1 MHQTKPM
8 YLSKSDFTNSED
20 CLAKLYFRK
29 HNYPSSNENP
39 FMESLARV
47 GHIVGYLAK
56 VTFDGGTEISMAGG
70 TDAAVQ
76 ATLDWISSHESG
88 ILYEATFAAEGR
100 SARVDVLRKR
110 GTLLEVI
117 EVKSSG
123 FDASL
128 TGKLAKKQEDSLDP
142 KLIDL
147 AFQTAIVE
155 RAMSEYRVEPMLCLL
170 DKNAVNS
177 IEGLYGR
184 FEVFEG
190 VSNGRFKP
198 NEVRYN
204 GDLDELRAQ
213 ELLVL
218 WPCKAQVDAR
228 KPKVWQVSQ
237 TMVDAL
243 PHLDDFEAFRSP
255 RKMACANC
263 AYRVMHEPAE
273 RNGFAKCWGADAFA
287 EPHIFNIRR
296 DGHFARVL
304 NPHVAKGLSLMNQI
318 LPELLESKSGP
329 RVFGV
334 PFLQIQGVKE
344 HIGEEVSEIFSN
356 LTYPLFFVD
365 FEAIRAAVPYH
376 EGMSPYRSIVLF
388 QWSCHK
394 VAYPGA
400 KVEHFEYLNTEPSM
414 PNDRFI
420 SELRKVVG
428 SSGTFLS
435 WSPYENTQMRSYLA
449 DLNHDVAKDP
459 SLASWLQGVLKAKDG
474 GYRQVDLHNDV
485 VKMYYYHYK
494 MASKTSIKAVL
505 PAILSE
511 PQPQANIDL
520 LTEVGLYKQ
529 DEGGGVIDPYKLL
542 PGVKDGTQAMTAYDD
557 MLYGIGAEDF
567 DFRSKKAEELLAYC
581 KLDTLSMVLIF
592 NYLNVKSYG

>member
-1 MHQTKPM
+1 M
-8 YLSKSDFTNSED
+8 YLSKSDFTSSED

-76 ATLDWISSHESG
+76 ATLDWISRHESG
-88 ILYEATFAAEGR
+88 ILYEATFAADGR
-100 SARVDVLRKR
+100 TARVDVLRKR

-128 TGKLAKKQEDSLDP
+128 TGKLAKKQEDSLDS

-155 RAMSEYRVEPMLCLL
+155 QAMPEYRVEPMLCLL

-190 VSNGRFKP
+190 ASNGRFKP
-198 NEVRYN
+198 TEVRYN

-213 ELLVL
+213 ELLIL

-255 RKMACANC
+255 RKMACAKC

-273 RNGFAKCWGADAFA
+273 RNGFAKCWGADAFT

-304 NPHVAKGLSLMNQI
+304 NPHVAEGLSLMNRI
-318 LPELLESKSGP
+318 PPELLESKSGP

-334 PFLQIQGVKE
+334 PFLQVQGVKE
-344 HIGEEVSEIFSN
+344 HVGEEVSEMFSN

-394 VAYPGA
+394 IAHPGA
-400 KVEHFEYLNTEPSM
+400 KVEHFEFLNTDPSM

-435 WSPYENTQMRSYLA
+435 WSSYENTQMRNYLA
-449 DLNHDVAKDP
+449 DLGQDVTTDP
-459 SLASWLQGVLKAKDG
+459 SLASWLQDVLKAKDG
-474 GYRQVDLHNDV
+474 GYRQVDLHDDV
-485 VKMYYYHYK
+485 VKKYYYHHK

-511 PQPQANIDL
+511 PQPQANIEL
-520 LTEVGLYKQ
+520 LTELGLYKQ

-542 PGVKDGTQAMTAYDD
+542 PGVKDGTQAMNAYDD
-557 MLYGIGAEDF
+557 MLYGIGAKDL

-592 NYLNVKSYG
+592 NYLIEKISDS

>member
-1 MHQTKPM
+1 M
-8 YLSKSDFTNSED
+8 YLSKSDFTSSED

-56 VTFDGGTEISMAGG
+56 VTFDGGTEISMVGG

-100 SARVDVLRKR
+100 SASVDVLRKN
-110 GTLLEVI
+110 GCLLEVI

-123 FDASL
+123 FDSSL
-128 TGKLAKKQEDSLDP
+128 TGKEAGKQEGLLDS

-147 AFQTAIVE
+147 TFQTAIIE

-190 VSNGRFKP
+190 ASNGRFKAT
-198 NEVRYN
+198 EVRYN
-204 GDLDELRAQ
+204 GNLDELRAQ

-218 WPCKAQVDAR
+218 WPCKVQVDAR

-255 RKMACANC
+255 RKLGCTKC

-273 RNGFAKCWGADAFA
+273 RNGFAKCWGADAFT

-296 DGHFARVL
+296 DAGVAKVL
-304 NPHVAKGLSLMNQI
+304 NPLVAEGLSRLDRVP
-318 LPELLESKSGP
+318 PELLEGKSGP
-329 RVFGV
+329 RVYGM
-334 PFLQIQGVKE
+334 PSRQLQGVKE
-344 HIGEEVSEIFSN
+344 YVGEEVSNILGN

-376 EGMSPYRSIVLF
+376 AGMSPYRSIVLF

-394 VAYPGA
+394 IAYPGA

-420 SELRKVVG
+420 RELRKVVG

-435 WSPYENTQMRSYLA
+435 WSSYENTQLRSYLD
-449 DLNHDVAKDP
+449 DLDHDTLTDP
-459 SLASWLQGVLKAKDG
+459 SLASWLQGVLKEKDG
-474 GYRQVDLHNDV
+474 GYRQVDLHDDV
-485 VKMYYYHYK
+485 VKKYYYHHK
-494 MASKTSIKAVL
+494 MSSKTSIKAVL

-511 PQPQANIDL
+511 TQPQANIDL
-520 LTEVGLYKQ
+520 LIDIGLYKQ
-529 DEGGGVIDPYKLL
+529 DDGGGVIDPYKLL
-542 PGVKDGTQAMTAYDD
+542 PGVKDGTQAMNAYDD
-557 MLYGIGAEDF
+557 MLYGIGAKDL
-567 DFRSKKAEELLAYC
+567 DFRSKKAKELLAYC

-592 NYLNVKSYG
+592 NYLNKI

>member
-1 MHQTKPM
+1 M
-8 YLSKSDFTNSED
+8 YLSKSDFTSSED

-100 SARVDVLRKR
+100 TARVDVLRKR
-110 GTLLEVI
+110 GSLLEVI

-128 TGKLAKKQEDSLDP
+128 TGKLAKKQEDSLDS

-155 RAMSEYRVEPMLCLL
+155 RAMFEYRVEPMLCLL
-170 DKNAVNS
+170 DKNSVNS

-190 VSNGRFKP
+190 ASNGRFKP
-198 NEVRYN
+198 TEVRYN
-204 GDLDELRAQ
+204 GHLDELRAQ

-243 PHLDDFEAFRSP
+243 PHLDDFEVFRSP
-255 RKMACANC
+255 RKMACAKC
-263 AYRVMHEPAE
+263 PYRVMHEPAE
-273 RNGFAKCWGADAFA
+273 RNGFAKCWGADAFT

-304 NPHVAKGLSLMNQI
+304 NPHVAEGLSLMNRI
-318 LPELLESKSGP
+318 PPELLESKSGP

-334 PFLQIQGVKE
+334 PFLQVQGVKE
-344 HIGEEVSEIFSN
+344 HVGEEVSEMFSN

-394 VAYPGA
+394 IAHPGA
-400 KVEHFEYLNTEPSM
+400 KVEHFEFLNTNPSM
-414 PNDRFI
+414 PNDLFI
-420 SELRKVVG
+420 SELRNVVG

-435 WSPYENTQMRSYLA
+435 WSSYENTQMRNYLA
-449 DLNHDVAKDP
+449 DLDHDVATDP
-459 SLASWLQGVLKAKDG
+459 SLANWLQDVLKAKDG
-474 GYRQVDLHNDV
+474 GYRQVDLHDDV
-485 VKMYYYHYK
+485 VKKYYYHHK

-511 PQPQANIDL
+511 PQPQANIEL
-520 LTEVGLYKQ
+520 LTELGLYKQ

-542 PGVKDGTQAMTAYDD
+542 PGVKDGTQAMNAYDD
-557 MLYGIGAEDF
+557 MLYGIGAKDL
-567 DFRSKKAEELLAYC
+567 DFREKKAKELLAYC

-592 NYLNVKSYG
+592 NYLIEKISDS

>member
-1 MHQTKPM
+1 M
-8 YLSKSDFTNSED
+8 YLSKSDFTSSED

-29 HNYPSSNENP
+29 HNYPSSNENA
-39 FMESLARV
+39 FMDSLARV
-47 GHIVGYLAK
+47 GHLVGYLAK
-56 VTFDGGTEISMAGG
+56 VTFDGGTDISMQGG
-70 TDAAVQ
+70 MDAAIKD
-76 ATLDWISSHESG
+76 TLDWIASNESG
-88 ILYEATFAAEGR
+88 ILYEATFEAEGR
-100 SARVDVLRKR
+100 TARVDVLRKR

-123 FDASL
+123 FDAL
-128 TGKLAKKQEDSLDP
+128 LAGKDAKKQEKSLES

-147 AFQTAIVE
+147 AFQTAIIE

-170 DKNAVNS
+170 DKNAQNN

-184 FEVFEG
+184 FDYFEG
-190 VSNGRFKP
+190 ESNGRFKQM
-198 NEVRYN
+198 EVGYN

-218 WPCKAQVDAR
+218 WPCKAHVDAR

-243 PHLDDFEAFRSP
+243 AHLDDFEAFRSP
-255 RKMACANC
+255 RKMACAKC

-296 DGHFARVL
+296 DAGVSKIL
-304 NPHVAKGLSLMNQI
+304 NPLVAEGLSRLDRVS
-318 LPELLESKSGP
+318 PELLEGNSAP
-329 RVFGV
+329 RVYGMPSRQLEGV
-334 PFLQIQGVKE
+334 REYVG
-344 HIGEEVSEIFSN
+344 GEVSMAFAE

-376 EGMSPYRSIVLF
+376 KGMSPYRSIVLF

-400 KVEHFEYLNTEPSM
+400 KVEHFEYLNTDPSM

-428 SSGTFLS
+428 LNGTFLS
-435 WSPYENTQMRSYLA
+435 WSSYENSQLRNYLA
-449 DLNHDVAKDP
+449 DLDHDLTTDP
-459 SLASWLQGVLKAKDG
+459 SLASWLQDVLKEKDG
-474 GYRQVDLHNDV
+474 GYRQLDLHDDV
-485 VKMYYYHYK
+485 VKKYYYHHK
-494 MASKTSIKAVL
+494 MGSRTSIKAVL

-520 LTEVGLYKQ
+520 LTEIGLYKQ

-542 PGVKDGTQAMTAYDD
+542 PGVKDGTQAMSAYDD
-557 MLYGIGAEDF
+557 MLYGIGAKDLNYRE
-567 DFRSKKAEELLAYC
+567 KKAKELLAYC

-592 NYLNVKSYG
+592 NYLNKFQNGWQA

>member
-1 MHQTKPM
+1 M

-29 HNYPSSNENP
+29 HNYPSSNENA

-56 VTFDGGTEISMAGG
+56 VTFDGGTEISMNGG
-70 TDAAVQ
+70 TDGAVK
-76 ATLDWISSHESG
+76 ATLDWIASHESG
-88 ILYEATFAAEGR
+88 ILYEATFAAER
-100 SARVDVLRKR
+100 RTARIDVLRKR
-110 GTLLEVI
+110 GNLLEVI

-123 FDASL
+123 FDATL
-128 TGKLAKKQEDSLDP
+128 TGEAAKKQEKSNSLES

-155 RAMSEYRVEPMLCLL
+155 RARPDYRIEPMLCLL

-184 FEVFEG
+184 FEVIEG
-190 VSNGRFKP
+190 ESNGRFKQT
-198 NEVRYN
+198 EVRYN

-255 RKMACANC
+255 RKMACAKC

-296 DGHFARVL
+296 DRWTSEVL
-304 NPHVAKGLSLMNQI
+304 NPLVADGMARLDQVP
-318 LPELLESKSGP
+318 PELMYSKQGP
-329 RVFGV
+329 RVYGM
-334 PFLQIQGVKE
+334 PARQLKGVKE
-344 HIGEEVSEIFSN
+344 YVGEEVSKAFAE

-400 KVEHFEYLNTEPSM
+400 NVEHFEYLNMDPSM

-420 SELRKVVG
+420 IELRNVVG
-428 SSGTFLS
+428 SEGTFLS
-435 WSPYENTQMRSYLA
+435 WSPYENSQLRNYLA
-449 DLNHDVAKDP
+449 DLERDEAVDP
-459 SLASWLQGVLKAKDG
+459 SLVQWLKSILKDKDG
-474 GYRQVDLHNDV
+474 GYRQLDLLDDV
-485 VKMYYYHYK
+485 VKKYYYHHK

-511 PQPQANIDL
+511 SQPQANIDL
-520 LTEVGLYKQ
+520 LTEMGLYEQ
-529 DEGGGVIDPYKLL
+529 DEEGGLVDPYKLL
-542 PGVKDGTQAMTAYDD
+542 PGVKDGTQAMNAYDD
-557 MLYGIGAEDF
+557 MLFGAGAKDL
-567 DFRSKKAEELLAYC
+567 DFRAAKAKELLAYC
-581 KLDTLSMVLIF
+581 ELDTLSMVLIF
-592 NYLNVKSYG
+592 YYLKQKLDEA

>member
-1 MHQTKPM
+1 M
-8 YLSKSDFTNSED
+8 YLSKSDFTSSED

-70 TDAAVQ
+70 TDATVQ

-88 ILYEATFAAEGR
+88 ILYEATFAADGR
-100 SARVDVLRKR
+100 TARVDVLRKR

-128 TGKLAKKQEDSLDP
+128 TGKLAKKQEDSLDS

-155 RAMSEYRVEPMLCLL
+155 RAMPEYRVEPMLCLL

-190 VSNGRFKP
+190 ASNGRFKP
-198 NEVRYN
+198 TEVRYN

-255 RKMACANC
+255 RKMACAKC

-304 NPHVAKGLSLMNQI
+304 NPHVAEGLSLMNRI
-318 LPELLESKSGP
+318 PPELLDSKSGP

-334 PFLQIQGVKE
+334 PLLQVQGVKE
-344 HIGEEVSEIFSN
+344 HVGEEVSEMFGN

-394 VAYPGA
+394 IAYLGA
-400 KVEHFEYLNTEPSM
+400 KVEHFEFLNTEPSM

-428 SSGTFLS
+428 SNGTFLS
-435 WSPYENTQMRSYLA
+435 WSSYENTQMRNYLA
-449 DLNHDVAKDP
+449 DLNQNVAIDP
-459 SLASWLQGVLKAKDG
+459 SLASWLQDVLKAKDG
-474 GYRQVDLHNDV
+474 GYRQVDLHDDV
-485 VKMYYYHYK
+485 VKKYYYHHK

-520 LTEVGLYKQ
+520 LTEIGLYKQ

-542 PGVKDGTQAMTAYDD
+542 PGVKDGTQAMNAYDD
-557 MLYGIGAEDF
+557 MLYGIGAKDL
-567 DFRSKKAEELLAYC
+567 DFREKKAKELLAYC

-592 NYLNVKSYG
+592 NYLTSKLTSGITKY

>member
-1 MHQTKPM
+1 M
-8 YLSKSDFTNSED
+8 YLSKSDFTSSED

-29 HNYPSSNENP
+29 HNYPSSNENA

-56 VTFDGGTEISMAGG
+56 VTFDGGTEISMNGG
-70 TDAAVQ
+70 TDGAVK
-76 ATLDWISSHESG
+76 ATLDWIASHESG

-100 SARVDVLRKR
+100 TARVDVLRKR

-123 FDASL
+123 FDALL
-128 TGKLAKKQEDSLDP
+128 TGKDAKKQEKSLES

-147 AFQTAIVE
+147 AFQTAIIE

-170 DKNAVNS
+170 DKNAQNN

-184 FEVFEG
+184 FDYFEG
-190 VSNGRFKP
+190 ESNGRFKQT
-198 NEVRYN
+198 EVGYN

-243 PHLDDFEAFRSP
+243 AHLDDFEAFRSP
-255 RKMACANC
+255 RKMACAKC

-296 DGHFARVL
+296 DAGVSKIL
-304 NPHVAKGLSLMNQI
+304 NPLVAEGLSRLDRVS
-318 LPELLESKSGP
+318 PELLEGNSAP
-329 RVFGV
+329 RVYGMPSRQLEGV
-334 PFLQIQGVKE
+334 REYVG
-344 HIGEEVSEIFSN
+344 GEVSMAFAE

-376 EGMSPYRSIVLF
+376 KGMSPYRSIVLF

-400 KVEHFEYLNTEPSM
+400 KVEHFEYLNTDPSM

-428 SSGTFLS
+428 LNGTFLS
-435 WSPYENTQMRSYLA
+435 WSSYENSQLRNYLA
-449 DLNHDVAKDP
+449 DLDHDLTTDP
-459 SLASWLQGVLKAKDG
+459 SLASWLQDVLKEKDG
-474 GYRQVDLHNDV
+474 GYRQLDLHDDV
-485 VKMYYYHYK
+485 VKKHYYHHK
-494 MASKTSIKAVL
+494 MGSRTSIKAVL

-520 LTEVGLYKQ
+520 LTEMGVYQQ
-529 DEGGGVIDPYKLL
+529 DEEGGLVDPYKLL
-542 PGVKDGTQAMTAYDD
+542 PGVKDGTQAMNAYDD
-557 MLYGIGAEDF
+557 MLYGIGAKDLDYRE
-567 DFRSKKAEELLAYC
+567 KKAKELLAYC

-592 NYLNVKSYG
+592 NYLTTKK

>member
-8 YLSKSDFTNSED
+8 YLSKSDFTSSED

-29 HNYPSSNENP
+29 HNYPSSTENP

-56 VTFDGGTEISMAGG
+56 ITFDGGTEITMAGG

-76 ATLDWISSHESG
+76 ATLDWISGHESG

-100 SARVDVLRKR
+100 TARVDVLRKR

-128 TGKLAKKQEDSLDP
+128 TGKLAKKQEDSLDS

-155 RAMSEYRVEPMLCLL
+155 RAMFEYRVEPMLCLL
-170 DKNAVNS
+170 DKNSVNS

-190 VSNGRFKP
+190 ASNGRFKP
-198 NEVRYN
+198 TEVRYN

-213 ELLVL
+213 KLLVL
-218 WPCKAQVDAR
+218 WPCKAQVDTR

-237 TMVDAL
+237 IMVDAL

-255 RKMACANC
+255 RKLACAKC

-273 RNGFAKCWGADAFA
+273 RNGFAKCWGEDAFA

-296 DGHFARVL
+296 DAGVAKVL
-304 NPHVAKGLSLMNQI
+304 NPLVAEGLSRLDQVP
-318 LPELLESKSGP
+318 PELLEGNSGP
-329 RVFGV
+329 RVYGM
-334 PFLQIQGVKE
+334 PSRQLQGVKE
-344 HIGEEVSEIFSN
+344 YVGEEVAEILSN

-376 EGMSPYRSIVLF
+376 DGMSPYRSIVLF

-394 VAYPGA
+394 IAHPGA
-400 KVEHFEYLNTEPSM
+400 KVEHFEFLNTEPIM

-435 WSPYENTQMRSYLA
+435 WSSYENTQLRSYLE
-449 DLNHDVAKDP
+449 DLDHDTLTDP
-459 SLASWLQGVLKAKDG
+459 SLASWLQDVLKEKDG
-474 GYRQVDLHNDV
+474 GYRQVDLHDDV
-485 VKMYYYHYK
+485 VKKYYYHHK

-511 PQPQANIDL
+511 PQPQANIEL
-520 LTEVGLYKQ
+520 LTELGLYKQ

-542 PGVKDGTQAMTAYDD
+542 PGVKDGTQAMNAYDD
-557 MLYGIGAEDF
+557 MLYGIGAKDL

-592 NYLNVKSYG
+592 NYLIFTK

>member
-1 MHQTKPM
+1 M
-8 YLSKSDFTNSED
+8 YLSKSDFTSSED

-29 HNYPSSNENP
+29 HNYPSSNENA

-56 VTFDGGTEISMAGG
+56 VTFDGGTEISMNGG
-70 TDAAVQ
+70 TDGAVK
-76 ATLDWISSHESG
+76 ATLDWIASHESG

-100 SARVDVLRKR
+100 TARVDVLRKR

-123 FDASL
+123 FDALL
-128 TGKLAKKQEDSLDP
+128 TGKDAKKQEKSLES

-147 AFQTAIVE
+147 AFQTAIIE

-170 DKNAVNS
+170 DKNAQNN

-184 FEVFEG
+184 FDYFEG
-190 VSNGRFKP
+190 ESNGRFKQT
-198 NEVRYN
+198 EVRYN

-243 PHLDDFEAFRSP
+243 AHLDDFEAFRSP
-255 RKMACANC
+255 RKMACAKC

-296 DGHFARVL
+296 DAGVSKIL
-304 NPHVAKGLSLMNQI
+304 NPLVAEGLSRLDRVS
-318 LPELLESKSGP
+318 PELLEGNSAP
-329 RVFGV
+329 RVYGMPSRQLEGV
-334 PFLQIQGVKE
+334 REYVG
-344 HIGEEVSEIFSN
+344 GEVSMSFAE

-376 EGMSPYRSIVLF
+376 KGMSPYRSIVLF

-400 KVEHFEYLNTEPSM
+400 KVEHFEYLNTDPSM

-428 SSGTFLS
+428 LNGTFLS
-435 WSPYENTQMRSYLA
+435 WSSYENSQLRNYLA
-449 DLNHDVAKDP
+449 DLDHDLTTDP
-459 SLASWLQGVLKAKDG
+459 SLASWLQDVLKEKDG
-474 GYRQVDLHNDV
+474 GYRQLDLHDDV
-485 VKMYYYHYK
+485 VKKHYYHHK
-494 MASKTSIKAVL
+494 MGSRTSIKAVL

-520 LTEVGLYKQ
+520 LTEMGVYQQ
-529 DEGGGVIDPYKLL
+529 DEEGGLVDPYKLL
-542 PGVKDGTQAMTAYDD
+542 PGVKDGTQAMNAYDE
-557 MLYGIGAEDF
+557 MLFGAGAKDL
-567 DFRSKKAEELLAYC
+567 DFRAAKAKELLAYC
-581 KLDTLSMVLIF
+581 ELDTLSMVLIF
-592 NYLNVKSYG
+592 NYLIQKLDEA